1 MVIFQ
6 TWAVILEVSLFF
18 HESQRP
24 ALKGCFITEKL
35 QGPSGRPQRTYLLW
49 SDL

>member
-18 HESQRP
+18 RESVFLSRVVS
-24 ALKGCFITEKL
+24 AEKL
-35 QGPSGRPQRTYLLW
+35 QGHSGRPQRTYLLW
-49 SDL
+49 YDL